1 MRRIFVFVCLASALA
16 TPAFAERVIIKCGQ
30 SCESVAKAVQQ
41 DGGRLLR
48 RYKYVTAVV
57 ADVSDLSLPTTRAL
71 VDAGAIRKDL
81 YVHAIPMPRDV
92 RGAGLVAGEEVVGA
106 TTVDADSDT
115 LRSAEV
121 GPAAFTIN
129 NVETNVQPLLAAG
142 FTGTGMKVAVID
154 TGIRPGFPHL
164 SLDNSV
170 IGGEDFVNDGL
181 GYSNPNNNGHGTFV
195 AGMISANVTFTF
207 APDSAFL
214 AGISAHCPSCVLSGN
229 RVPMIGSAPNA
240 SIYAVRVLDTDGS
253 GRQSAVLAA
262 MERVIDLRRAYDGGA
277 SESQNPD
284 GSFNALNIRVANMSL
299 GGVTLFPGRDVQDE
313 MTNAFLENDIVL
325 VVSAGNQGPSG
336 DTIGSPGSGFGA
348 LTVGAASTA
357 VHERIL
363 REIQLGPGGGVAFRP
378 FGGTQTAFFSSR
390 GPNADGRPDPDI
402 VANGFASF
410 GQGLGASVNTVSIAS
425 GTSFSAPTV
434 AGIAAV
440 LRQAVPNATARQ
452 VRNALILTA
461 DRSALNDGSRLEDR
475 GTGFVNAAA
484 ARALLATMMTPD
496 VAGLPGFS
504 NRDVANNYERI
515 GIDVLEGSVRR
526 STGSLLPG
534 QRYEIFYRVEPN
546 TAAVV
551 ITVGDVTLGTTQN
564 ELFGDDLLVAV
575 HSAKTSGI
583 GETGDY
589 KVFDLLRSGS
599 SYTIDRPEP
608 GVMRV
613 TLNGDWTNA
622 STVAASV
629 KISSI
634 LAPDAGRTARSRI
647 ADGQTVSLPFTVAAG
662 TKQLSVEGSWEADW
676 GSYPANDLDVF
687 LVKPDG
693 KLLTNEDGSLTTDG
707 ATLNSPERIDV
718 ADPTPGRWFAVVQG
732 FQVNSKD
739 GDKVTLRVTADGRVI
754 RQY

>member
-30 SCESVAKAVQQ
+30 SCESVARAVQQ

-57 ADVSDLSLPTTRAL
+57 ADVNDLSLPKTRGL

-92 RGAGLVAGEEVVGA
+92 RGAGLVASEEVVGA
-106 TTVDADSDT
+106 TIADADM

-121 GPAAFTIN
+121 GPAAFAIN
-129 NVETNVQPLLAAG
+129 NVLTNVQPLLAAG

-170 IGGEDFVNDGL
+170 IGGEDFVRDGL
-181 GYSNPNNNGHGTFV
+181 GYSNPSNNGHGTFV
-195 AGMISANVTFTF
+195 AGMISAKVTFTF
-207 APDSAFL
+207 APDSPFL
-214 AGISAHCPSCVLSGN
+214 AAVRAHCPTCVLSGN
-229 RVPMIGSAPNA
+229 RVPMIGTAPDA
-240 SIYAVRVLDTDGS
+240 SIYALRVLDTDGS
-253 GRQSAVLAA
+253 GRQSDVLEA
-262 MERVIDLRRAYDGGA
+262 MERVIDLRRAYDAGA
-277 SESQNPD
+277 SETQNPD

-299 GGVTLFPGRDVQDE
+299 GGATLFPGRDVQDE

-336 DTIGSPGSGFGA
+336 DTIGSPGSGFGS

-363 REIQLGPGGGVAFRP
+363 RELQLGPGGGAAFRP
-378 FGGTQTAFFSSR
+378 FAGTQTAFFSSR

-410 GQGLGASVNTVSIAS
+410 GQGLGATVNSLSIAS

-440 LRQAVPNATARQ
+440 LRQALPNATARQ
-452 VRNALILTA
+452 VRNALILTG
-461 DRSALNDGSRLEDR
+461 DRSAINDGSKLEDR

-484 ARALLATMMTPD
+484 ARALLSTMLTPD

-504 NRDVANNYERI
+504 NSDVANNYERI

-526 STGSLLPG
+526 STGPLLPG

-583 GETGDY
+583 GEAGDY
-589 KVFDLLRSGS
+589 KVFDLLRSGANYS
-599 SYTIDRPEP
+599 IDQPEP

-634 LAPDAGRTARSRI
+634 LAPDAGRTAKSRI
-647 ADGQTVSLPFTVAAG
+647 ADGQTVSLPFTVTAG
-662 TKQLSVEGSWEADW
+662 TKQLSVEGSWEANW
-676 GSYPANDLDVF
+676 GSYPANDLDVY
-687 LVKPDG
+687 LMKPDG
-693 KLLTNEDGSLTTDG
+693 KLLTNEDGSVNTDG
-707 ATLNSPERIDV
+707 ATLNSPERINV
-718 ADPTPGRWFAVVQG
+718 ADPMPGKWLAVIQG
-732 FQVNSKD
+732 FQVNSRD
-739 GDKVTLRVTADGRVI
+739 GDKVTLRVSADGRVI
-754 RQY
+754 R